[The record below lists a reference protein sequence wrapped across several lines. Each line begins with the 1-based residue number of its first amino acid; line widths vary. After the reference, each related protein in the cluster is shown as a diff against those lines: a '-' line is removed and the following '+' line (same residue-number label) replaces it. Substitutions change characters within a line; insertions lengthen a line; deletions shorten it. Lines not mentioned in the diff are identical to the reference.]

1 MEKMIR
7 SRHFLLL
14 AATGTLLLPQVA
26 GHGALGQTAT
36 QRTQERPGTTVA
48 YTTEA
53 VATVESI
60 DQQSRE
66 VLLRG
71 SGGRLFTVKAGPAVE
86 NLARVKTGDRVVV
99 RYVEAL
105 AASLAKPGQGGGGTA
120 VEQGGISRHAPE
132 GARPTGTIGN
142 QIRSTVTIDA
152 IDRATYTVTFTG
164 PANAARTVAVKDP
177 DAQRFLD
184 TLKPGE
190 RVDLVYTESL
200 AVAVEPMSK

>member
-1 MEKMIR
+1 MIG
-7 SRHFLLL
+7 SRHFLRL
-14 AATGTLLLPQVA
+14 AAAGTLLLPQLA
-26 GHGALGQTAT
+26 GHAALGQTAT
-36 QRTQERPGTTVA
+36 QRTQERPGAMVA

-53 VATVESI
+53 AATVESI

-120 VEQGGISRHAPE
+120 VEQGGIARHAPE

-142 QIRSTVTIDA
+142 QIRATVTIDA
-152 IDRATYTVTFTG
+152 IDRATHTVTFTG
-164 PANAARTVAVKDP
+164 PANAARTVAVRDP
-177 DAQRFLD
+177 EAQRFLA
-184 TLKPGE
+184 TLKPGD

-200 AVAVEPMSK
+200 AVAVEPMNK